1 MLYVHTHA
9 HSLTMW
15 LQIPPYIYADIGG
28 ADRWIWFILA
38 NLLSLAAVCPFVGSV
53 SDLIGRRYVA
63 LMGAAFIVLGMIICS
78 CAHSMNVFICGM
90 VFAGVGAGI
99 NELTALAATSE
110 MAPTAKRGKYVAILI
125 FTILP
130 FCPSVL
136 WGQLIAAHSNWRYV
150 GMICAIWAFIGLVI
164 TAVFYFPPPRVNST
178 GLTRKQIISQID
190 YVGGALSI
198 PGMLLFMMGLQVS

>member
-1 MLYVHTHA
+1 
-9 HSLTMW
+9 
-15 LQIPPYIYADIGG
+15 
-28 ADRWIWFILA
+28 
-38 NLLSLAAVCPFVGSV
+38 
-53 SDLIGRRYVA
+53 
-63 LMGAAFIVLGMIICS
+63 
-78 CAHSMNVFICGM
+78 MNVFICGM